1 MTDTSIRLLPQNLIN
16 QIAAGE
22 VVERPAA
29 ALKELIENAIDAGS
43 SRIDIKIQD
52 GGKTYFSVT
61 DNGKG
66 MTKEELTLCVERHAT
81 SKLPDD
87 DLFHI
92 SFLGFRGE
100 ALPSIAS
107 VAKLKITSRTKNMDE
122 AWQIAVEGGQKQN
135 PQPVPAPYGTTVEVK
150 DLFFATPARLKFL
163 KTAQSETTN
172 IKDTVNR
179 LAMAYPHI
187 HFSLVDEK
195 RTILNYAPVSSL
207 LLRITQII
215 GKAFDDNA
223 LPIEADYEGTRLT
236 GFVGL
241 PTYTRSTSQDQYLF
255 VNGRFVKDK
264 VLIGAIRGAFQGL
277 ISHETHPV
285 LALFLSVPQQE
296 VDVNVHPAKTE
307 VRFSNAAKI
316 RGLLVSSIRNVL
328 SENGHRTSS
337 TIGIGA
343 LEKSLSHIPYATKSR
358 SVASSLPAN
367 VFEFQSMKEDVTP
380 FEKTIYEN
388 QSVNN
393 SINIPNSSSYSNYNP
408 KNQSEQNSIR
418 FSESVFSVKTYNDA
432 TNMLSMQQASE
443 NEDAFPPL
451 GFAKAQMHET
461 YIVSQTKDS
470 IIITDQHAAHE
481 RLTYEKLIKN
491 NESLQAQLLLIP
503 EIVDLTEDE
512 VEILLSRSNELKA
525 FGFVIESFGGNSVV
539 VREMPA
545 LFNKTNIPKL
555 IEDLAQTIKEYDD
568 TILLKD
574 KLKDICA
581 RMACHGSVRAGR
593 TLTISE
599 MNALLRQMEE
609 CSTSGQC
616 IHGRPTYIELK
627 LPDVERLF
635 GRSK

>member
-1 MTDTSIRLLPQNLIN
+1 MSNLSIRLLPQNLIN

-22 VVERPAA
+22 VVERPSA
-29 ALKELIENAIDAGS
+29 ALKELIENSIDAGS
-43 SRIDIKIQD
+43 TRIDIKIQE
-52 GGKTYFSVT
+52 GGKTYFCVT

-66 MTKEELTLCVERHAT
+66 MTKSELELCIERHAT

-92 SFLGFRGE
+92 CFLGFRGE

-107 VAKLKITSRTKNMDE
+107 VAKLSITSRTKEMDE
-122 AWQIAVEGGQKQN
+122 AWKISVEGGIKKDLA
-135 PQPVPAPYGTTVEVK
+135 PVPATYGTTVEVR

-163 KTAQSETTN
+163 KSAQSEMLN

-179 LAMAYPHI
+179 LAMAYPQI
-187 HFSLVDEK
+187 HFSLSDEK
-195 RTILNYAPVSSL
+195 RTILNYTPASTL
-207 LLRITQII
+207 LTRITQVI
-215 GKAFDDNA
+215 GKAFDENA
-223 LPIEADYEGTRLT
+223 LAIEADYEGTKLT

-277 ISHETHPV
+277 IGHDTHPV

-307 VRFSNAAKI
+307 VRFANAPKI

-328 SENGHRTSS
+328 AENGHRTSS

-343 LEKSLSHIPYATKSR
+343 LEKSIPVPFSTKS
-358 SVASSLPAN
+358 SSFSFNKPS
-367 VFEFQSMKEDVTP
+367 FF
-380 FEKTIYEN
+380 N
-388 QSVNN
+388 QSLKQEEIIENFNTSDN
-393 SINIPNSSSYSNYNP
+393 SFGLQEPQTHSFSDLPSQKQEFIN
-408 KNQSEQNSIR
+408 
-418 FSESVFSVKTYNDA
+418 FSEPTFSVKSYEEER
-432 TNMLSMQQASE
+432 LEQE
-443 NEDAFPPL
+443 NQISPQTEIFPPL

-481 RLTYEKLIKN
+481 RLTYERLIKN
-491 NESLQAQLLLIP
+491 HESLQSQLLLIP
-503 EIVDLTEDE
+503 EIIDLSEDE
-512 VEILLSRSNELKA
+512 AIILLERAKELKT
-525 FGFVIESFGGNSVV
+525 FGFIIEPFGGNSIV

-545 LFNKTNIPKL
+545 LLNKTNISKL
-555 IEDLAQTIKEYDD
+555 MVDLAQTLKEFED
-568 TILLKD
+568 TVLLKD
-574 KLKDICA
+574 KIKDICA
-581 RMACHGSVRAGR
+581 RMACHGSIRAGR
-593 TLTISE
+593 NLTIPE

-609 CSTSGQC
+609 CTTSGQC

>member
-1 MTDTSIRLLPQNLIN
+1 MSNLSIRLLPQNLIN

-22 VVERPAA
+22 VVERPSA
-29 ALKELIENAIDAGS
+29 ALKELIENSIDAGS
-43 SRIDIKIQD
+43 TRIDIKIQE
-52 GGKTYFSVT
+52 GGKTYFCVT

-66 MTKEELTLCVERHAT
+66 MTKSELELCIERHAT

-92 SFLGFRGE
+92 CFLGFRGE

-107 VAKLKITSRTKNMDE
+107 VAKLSITSRTKEMDE
-122 AWQIAVEGGQKQN
+122 AWKISVEGGIKKDLA
-135 PQPVPAPYGTTVEVK
+135 PVPATYGTTVEVR

-163 KTAQSETTN
+163 KSAQSEMLN

-179 LAMAYPHI
+179 LAMAYPQI
-187 HFSLVDEK
+187 HFSLSDEK
-195 RTILNYAPVSSL
+195 RTILNYTPASTL
-207 LLRITQII
+207 LTRITQVI
-215 GKAFDDNA
+215 GKAFDENA
-223 LPIEADYEGTRLT
+223 LAIEADYEGTKLT

-277 ISHETHPV
+277 IGHDTHPV

-307 VRFSNAAKI
+307 VRFANAPKI

-328 SENGHRTSS
+328 AENGHRTSS

-343 LEKSLSHIPYATKSR
+343 LEKSIPVPFSTKS
-358 SVASSLPAN
+358 SSFSFNKPAY
-367 VFEFQSMKEDVTP
+367 F
-380 FEKTIYEN
+380 N
-388 QSVNN
+388 QSLKQEEIIENFNTSDN
-393 SINIPNSSSYSNYNP
+393 SFGLQEPQTHSFSDLPSQKQEFIN
-408 KNQSEQNSIR
+408 
-418 FSESVFSVKTYNDA
+418 FSEPTFSVKSYEEER
-432 TNMLSMQQASE
+432 LEQE
-443 NEDAFPPL
+443 NQISLQTEVFPPL

-481 RLTYEKLIKN
+481 RLTYERLIKN
-491 NESLQAQLLLIP
+491 HESLQSQLLLIP
-503 EIVDLTEDE
+503 EIIDLSEDE
-512 VEILLSRSNELKA
+512 AIILLERAEELKT
-525 FGFVIESFGGNSVV
+525 FGFIIEPFGGNSIV

-545 LFNKTNIPKL
+545 LLNKTNISKL
-555 IEDLAQTIKEYDD
+555 MVDLAQTLKEFED

-574 KLKDICA
+574 KIKDICA
-581 RMACHGSVRAGR
+581 RMACHGSIRAGR
-593 TLTISE
+593 NLTIPE

-609 CSTSGQC
+609 CTTSGQC

>member
-1 MTDTSIRLLPQNLIN
+1 
-16 QIAAGE
+16 
-22 VVERPAA
+22 
-29 ALKELIENAIDAGS
+29 
-43 SRIDIKIQD
+43 
-52 GGKTYFSVT
+52 
-61 DNGKG
+61 
-66 MTKEELTLCVERHAT
+66 
-81 SKLPDD
+81 
-87 DLFHI
+87 
-92 SFLGFRGE
+92 
-100 ALPSIAS
+100 
-107 VAKLKITSRTKNMDE
+107 
-122 AWQIAVEGGQKQN
+122 
-135 PQPVPAPYGTTVEVK
+135 
-150 DLFFATPARLKFL
+150 
-163 KTAQSETTN
+163 
-172 IKDTVNR
+172 
-179 LAMAYPHI
+179 
-187 HFSLVDEK
+187 
-195 RTILNYAPVSSL
+195 
-207 LLRITQII
+207 
-215 GKAFDDNA
+215 
-223 LPIEADYEGTRLT
+223 
-236 GFVGL
+236 
-241 PTYTRSTSQDQYLF
+241 
-255 VNGRFVKDK
+255 
-264 VLIGAIRGAFQGL
+264 
-277 ISHETHPV
+277 
-285 LALFLSVPQQE
+285 
-296 VDVNVHPAKTE
+296 
-307 VRFSNAAKI
+307 
-316 RGLLVSSIRNVL
+316 
-328 SENGHRTSS
+328 
-337 TIGIGA
+337 
-343 LEKSLSHIPYATKSR
+343 
-358 SVASSLPAN
+358 
-367 VFEFQSMKEDVTP
+367 MKEDVTP
-380 FEKTIYEN
+380 FKKTIYEH

-393 SINIPNSSSYSNYNP
+393 SINIPNSSSYSSNISTIQP
-408 KNQSEQNSIR
+408 EQNSIR
-418 FSESVFSVKTYNDA
+418 FSESTFSVKTYNEA
-432 TNMLSMQQASE
+432 ASMPSIHQTSE

-593 TLTISE
+593 TLTINE

>member
-1 MTDTSIRLLPQNLIN
+1 MSNLSIRLLPQNLIN

-22 VVERPAA
+22 VVERPSA
-29 ALKELIENAIDAGS
+29 ALKELIENSIDAGS
-43 SRIDIKIQD
+43 TRIDIKIQE
-52 GGKTYFSVT
+52 GGKTYFCVT

-66 MTKEELTLCVERHAT
+66 MTKNELELCIERHAT

-92 SFLGFRGE
+92 CFLGFRGE

-107 VAKLKITSRTKNMDE
+107 VAKLSITSRTKEMDE
-122 AWQIAVEGGQKQN
+122 AWKISVEGGIKKDLA
-135 PQPVPAPYGTTVEVK
+135 PVPATYGTTVEVR

-163 KTAQSETTN
+163 KSAQSEMLN

-179 LAMAYPHI
+179 LAMAYPQI
-187 HFSLVDEK
+187 HFSLSDEK
-195 RTILNYAPVSSL
+195 RTILNYTPASTL
-207 LLRITQII
+207 LTRITQVI
-215 GKAFDDNA
+215 GKAFDENA
-223 LPIEADYEGTRLT
+223 LAIEADYEGTKLT

-277 ISHETHPV
+277 IGHDTHPV

-307 VRFSNAAKI
+307 VRFANAPKI

-328 SENGHRTSS
+328 AENGHRTSS

-343 LEKSLSHIPYATKSR
+343 LEKSIPVPFSTKS
-358 SVASSLPAN
+358 SSFSFNKPSY
-367 VFEFQSMKEDVTP
+367 F
-380 FEKTIYEN
+380 N
-388 QSVNN
+388 QSLKQEEIIENFNTSDN
-393 SINIPNSSSYSNYNP
+393 SFGLQEPQAHSFSDLPSQKQEFIN
-408 KNQSEQNSIR
+408 
-418 FSESVFSVKTYNDA
+418 FSEPTFSVKSYEEER
-432 TNMLSMQQASE
+432 LEQE
-443 NEDAFPPL
+443 NQISLQTEVFPPL

-481 RLTYEKLIKN
+481 RLTYERLIKN
-491 NESLQAQLLLIP
+491 HESLQSQLLLIP
-503 EIVDLTEDE
+503 EIIDLSEDE
-512 VEILLSRSNELKA
+512 AIILLERAEELKT
-525 FGFVIESFGGNSVV
+525 FGFIIEPFGGNSIV

-545 LFNKTNIPKL
+545 LLNKTNISKL
-555 IEDLAQTIKEYDD
+555 MVDLAQTLKEFED
-568 TILLKD
+568 TVLLKD
-574 KLKDICA
+574 KIKDICA
-581 RMACHGSVRAGR
+581 RMACHGSIRAGR
-593 TLTISE
+593 NLTIPE

-609 CSTSGQC
+609 CTTSGQC

>member
-1 MTDTSIRLLPQNLIN
+1 MNNPSIRLLPQNLIN

-22 VVERPAA
+22 VVERPSA

-43 SRIDIKIQD
+43 SRIDVKIQE
-52 GGKTYFSVT
+52 GGKTFFSVT

-66 MTKEELTLCVERHAT
+66 MNKEELELCVERHAT

-92 SFLGFRGE
+92 CFLGFRGE

-107 VAKLKITSRTKNMDE
+107 VSKLSITSRTKQMDE
-122 AWQIAVEGGQKQN
+122 AWKIRVEGGEKKEIS
-135 PQPVPAPYGTTVEVK
+135 PVPATYGTTVEVR

-163 KTAQSETTN
+163 KSVQSETLN

-179 LAMAYPHI
+179 LAMAYPQI
-187 HFSLVDEK
+187 HFSLADEK
-195 RTILNYAPVSSL
+195 RMILNYPPATTL
-207 LLRITQII
+207 LSRITQVI
-215 GKAFDDNA
+215 GKAFDENA
-223 LPIEADYEGTRLT
+223 LAIEADYEGSKLT

-277 ISHETHPV
+277 IGHDTHPV

-307 VRFSNAAKI
+307 VRFSNAPKI

-328 SENGHRTSS
+328 AENGHRTSS

-343 LEKSLSHIPYATKSR
+343 LEKSTTYIPAIKKH
-358 SVASSLPAN
+358 ASFS
-367 VFEFQSMKEDVTP
+367 
-380 FEKTIYEN
+380 FEKEIPSYLVPNEKESVTDFMDQNKIVIPSSERYII
-388 QSVNN
+388 QSDL
-393 SINIPNSSSYSNYNP
+393 STEKPI
-408 KNQSEQNSIR
+408 QQDTMR
-418 FSESVFSVKTYNDA
+418 FSEPTFSVKTYEEFVAPLN
-432 TNMLSMQQASE
+432 NEINSQQDE
-443 NEDAFPPL
+443 FPPL

-481 RLTYEKLIKN
+481 RLTYERLIKN
-491 NESLQAQLLLIP
+491 HDSLQAQLLLIP
-503 EIVDLTEDE
+503 EIIDLSEDE
-512 VEILLSRSNELKA
+512 AIILLERAEELKS
-525 FGFVIESFGGNSVV
+525 FGFVIEPFGGNSIV

-545 LFNKTNIPKL
+545 IFSKTNIAKL
-555 IEDLAQTIKEYDD
+555 MDDLAQTLKEFED

-574 KLKDICA
+574 KIKDICA
-581 RMACHGSVRAGR
+581 RMACHGSIRAGR
-593 TLTISE
+593 NLTIAE

-627 LPDVERLF
+627 LPDIERLF

>member
-1 MTDTSIRLLPQNLIN
+1 MTNTSIIRLLPQNLIN

-22 VVERPAA
+22 VVERPASA
-29 ALKELIENAIDAGS
+29 IKELIENAIDAGA
-43 SRIDIKIQD
+43 SRIDVKIQE

-66 MTKEELTLCVERHAT
+66 MNKDELKICVERHAT

-107 VAKLKITSRTKNMDE
+107 VAKLSITSRPKDSSE
-122 AWQIAVEGGQKQN
+122 AWRILVKETDFS
-135 PQPVPAPYGTTVEVK
+135 PTPAPFGTTVEVR

-163 KTAQSETTN
+163 KSNLSETTAV
-172 IKDTVNR
+172 KDIIQR
-179 LAMAYPHI
+179 LAMAYPNI
-187 HFSLVDEK
+187 HFSLSDE
-195 RTILNYAPVSSL
+195 RRVILNYAPVQSL
-207 LLRITQII
+207 LMRVSQVIS
-215 GKAFDDNA
+215 KSFDENA
-223 LPIEADYEGTRLT
+223 LPIDADYEGTKLT

-277 ISHETHPV
+277 ISHDAHPV
-285 LALFLSVPQQE
+285 LALFLSVPPQE

-328 SENGHRTSS
+328 AENGHRTNSA
-337 TIGIGA
+337 IGIGA
-343 LEKSLSHIPYATKSR
+343 LEKSI
-358 SVASSLPAN
+358 AN
-367 VFEFQSMKEDVTP
+367 TVNIAKLTP
-380 FEKTIYEN
+380 FKRSNFTSHPINNEQTPTFLEEKESLFYPEISHETHAEKDISFHN
-388 QSVNN
+388 ILQSPVQEK
-393 SINIPNSSSYSNYNP
+393 I
-408 KNQSEQNSIR
+408 Q
-418 FSESVFSVKTYNDA
+418 FSEPIYSVKTTKLED
-432 TNMLSMQQASE
+432 TPIVAST
-443 NEDAFPPL
+443 EDDFPPL
-451 GFAKAQMHET
+451 GFAKAQLHKT

-491 NESLQAQLLLIP
+491 KELLQGQLLLMP
-503 EIVDLTEDE
+503 EIIDLESEQAD
-512 VEILLSRSNELKA
+512 ILLSRAQELNA
-525 FGFVIESFGGNSVV
+525 FGFVIEPFGTSTII
-539 VREMPA
+539 VREIPA
-545 LFNKTNIPKL
+545 IFSKTDIPQL
-555 IEDLAQTIKEYDD
+555 IKDLAETVKEFED
-568 TILLKD
+568 TVILED

-593 TLTISE
+593 VLTVDE
-599 MNALLRQMEE
+599 MNALLRQMEN
-609 CSTSGQC
+609 CGTSGQC

-627 LPDVERLF
+627 LNEIERLF

>member
-1 MTDTSIRLLPQNLIN
+1 MTNTSIRLLPQNLIN

-22 VVERPAA
+22 VVERPSAA
-29 ALKELIENAIDAGS
+29 IKELIENSIDAGS
-43 SRIDIKIQD
+43 SQIDVKIQE
-52 GGKTYFSVT
+52 GGKTYFAVT

-66 MTKEELTLCVERHAT
+66 MSKEELELAIERHAT

-107 VAKLKITSRTKNMDE
+107 VAKLTITSRQKESTDGWMIK
-122 AWQIAVEGGQKQN
+122 VEGGIKEE
-135 PQPVPAPYGTTVEVK
+135 VAPAPAPFGTTVEVR

-163 KTAQSETTN
+163 KSTQSETLN
-172 IKDTVNR
+172 IKETINR
-179 LAMAYPHI
+179 LAMAYPNI
-187 HFSLVDEK
+187 HFSLSDEK
-195 RTILNYAPVSSL
+195 RRILNYPPVSSL
-207 LLRITQII
+207 LSRVTQII
-215 GKAFDDNA
+215 GKAFDENA
-223 LPIEADYEGTRLT
+223 LPIETEYEGTRLT

-277 ISHETHPV
+277 ISHDVHPV
-285 LALFLSVPQQE
+285 LALFLSVPPQE
-296 VDVNVHPAKTE
+296 VDVNVHPAKIE

-316 RGLLVSSIRNVL
+316 RGLLVATIRSAL
-328 SENGHRTSS
+328 SEQGHRTSS

-343 LEKSLSHIPYATKSR
+343 LEKSVPYIPSAPKISSISQLPPLSFKEQEFSTYNKSK
-358 SVASSLPAN
+358 
-367 VFEFQSMKEDVTP
+367 FTP
-380 FEKTIYEN
+380 STPERI
-388 QSVNN
+388 
-393 SINIPNSSSYSNYNP
+393 
-408 KNQSEQNSIR
+408 
-418 FSESVFSVKTYNDA
+418 FSEPETQQVIQFCEPTYSVKTHEEKAIQTQEMN
-432 TNMLSMQQASE
+432 SQQ
-443 NEDAFPPL
+443 EDFPPL
-451 GFAKAQMHET
+451 GFAKAQLHKT

-491 NESLQAQLLLIP
+491 QTVLQGQLLLIP
-503 EIVDLTEDE
+503 EIVDLSNDE
-512 VEILLSRSNELKA
+512 IDILLSRQQELND
-525 FGFVIESFGGNSVV
+525 FGFVLEAFGGNSIV
-539 VREMPA
+539 VREIPA
-545 LFNKTNIPKL
+545 LFSKTDISKL
-555 IEDLAQTIKEYDD
+555 IQDLADTIKEFDD

-574 KLKDICA
+574 KLTDICA

-593 TLTISE
+593 VLTIEE

-627 LPDVERLF
+627 LSDVERLF